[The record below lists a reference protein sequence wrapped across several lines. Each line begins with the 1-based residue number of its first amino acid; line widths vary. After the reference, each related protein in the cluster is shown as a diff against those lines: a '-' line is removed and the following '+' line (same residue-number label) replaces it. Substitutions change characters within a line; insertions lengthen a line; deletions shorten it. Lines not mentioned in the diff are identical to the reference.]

1 MFGKLLTFVIT
12 CMPLTSY
19 LKVILCPGQMT
30 EVERVKRVEALSWNC
45 LLVSV
50 VCSSIWTSYAFKV

>member
-45 LLVSV
+45 LLVSG